1 MGQVPTALRESATG
15 KHVMGHCKHEW
26 QARSEQ
32 LRAVFNGPERVTHE
46 FLVCGRCLKIRE
58 SEADEGK
65 VRRDG
70 EGSGVNA
77 A

>member
-1 MGQVPTALRESATG
+1 
-15 KHVMGHCKHEW
+15 MGHCKHEW

-32 LRAVFNGPERVTHE
+32 LRAVFNGVERVTHE

-58 SEADEGK
+58 VEADEDQ
-65 VRRDG
+65 RRQDQG
-70 EGSGVNA
+70 GSGINA

>member
-1 MGQVPTALRESATG
+1 MGY
-15 KHVMGHCKHEW
+15 CKHEW

-32 LRAVFNGPERVTHE
+32 LRAVFNGIERTTHE
-46 FLVCGRCLKIRE
+46 FLVCRRCLKIRE
-58 SEADEGK
+58 VESEADAK
-65 VRRDG
+65 QPKD